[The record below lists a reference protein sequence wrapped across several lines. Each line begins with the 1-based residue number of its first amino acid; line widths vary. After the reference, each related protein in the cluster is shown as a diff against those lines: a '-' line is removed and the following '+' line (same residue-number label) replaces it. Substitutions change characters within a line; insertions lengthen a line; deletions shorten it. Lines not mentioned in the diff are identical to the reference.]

1 MSSFVSPHILRDR
14 VGGKGNVV
22 SRDPKLSTESF
33 SPTRFALLLHSVPH
47 VGEKTLTRLLHH
59 VALHRITPDAFLT
72 LTPLEWQTQ
81 CELDSR
87 AIVHLCE
94 HRDALVTRS
103 EELARVVRQH
113 GVHVLTAQSL
123 TYPDRLERFDDVPP
137 PVLYALGNL
146 ALLKQTAI
154 PTAQTIPADVTAP
167 TSFPKGYNVSL
178 TLAKGATTG
187 LQDAYENAAR
197 APFTFSIAV
206 SNGSPLA
213 MLARQDA
220 IASELVRRGCVPV
233 TGHDRAA
240 YKRLGLCAQRQ
251 NRPAIYVLDRGL
263 REALGPDF
271 DRPPFSAAR
280 IRETVFAAERD
291 LAVSPFRLDDHA
303 LGANNRRRDRVLYAL
318 ADLIIALDARAG
330 GGMVGECLRAHRQ
343 GRMVWVAEGGRDG
356 NEELRQAGCP
366 PMPAEWHT
374 KAEA

>member
-1 MSSFVSPHILRDR
+1 MRDR
-14 VGGKGNVV
+14 AGGKGNVV
-22 SRDPKLSTESF
+22 SRDPELSPEPF

-47 VGEKTLTRLLHH
+47 IGEKTLTRLLHH
-59 VALHRITPDAFLT
+59 VALHRIMPDAFLAF
-72 LTPLEWQTQ
+72 TPLEWQTQ
-81 CELDSR
+81 CELDPR
-87 AIVHLCE
+87 AIAYLCE
-94 HRDALVTRS
+94 HRDALVTKS
-103 EELARVVRQH
+103 EELARVVRQR

-146 ALLKQTAI
+146 ALLNQAAI
-154 PTAQTIPADVTAP
+154 PTAPTIPADFTAANH
-167 TSFPKGYNVSL
+167 SAKGYNVFPTAS
-178 TLAKGATTG
+178 GRATTPA
-187 LQDAYENAAR
+187 QNAYENASR

-213 MLARQDA
+213 TLARQDV

-280 IRETVFAAERD
+280 IREISFATERD

-318 ADLIIALDARAG
+318 ADLIVALDVRAG
-330 GGMVGECLRAHRQ
+330 GGMAGECLRAHQQ

-374 KAEA
+374 KNEA